1 MSDSVVETVI
11 VITND
16 DEVELLVVS
25 INNQFLGE
33 IDEQALIDE
42 ILPDLSEIIDEPIN
56 IDVYQKKRTNLH

>member
-25 INNQFLGE
+25 INNEFLGE